1 MSESSRCH
9 IFVIG
14 NIRSSLRKENL
25 SIQKMRGKYP
35 RSKVESPSPILIM
48 MHKNT
53 VKNWVLQI
61 KLSLMRG
68 RVFHS
73 DGDTIMQPYH

>member
-35 RSKVESPSPILIM
+35 RSKVESPSSQNNNAQE
-48 MHKNT
+48 HS
-53 VKNWVLQI
+53 Q
-61 KLSLMRG
+61 KLGATNQALVNARSR
-68 RVFHS
+68 FS
-73 DGDTIMQPYH
+73 